1 MEKYECSNCARVY
14 FGRPKTC
21 VVCGSKKVARVP
33 VASGKIVPR
42 IAPLHVD
49 FGAIKDWDTVLEG
62 EIGVRNDGKSE
73 WKGTVRY
80 QEPWVEVGSTHI
92 ACPAGKK
99 VVLGIR
105 FKAAELS
112 HLSSGIHD
120 IHGIL
125 LIEGQRG
132 FIWCVSARV
141 NIAIKAALEISPS
154 RVDFGVIDDWDLPTP
169 VETVHLLNKGKRDW
183 RGTVRC
189 NVSWLR
195 SSPTTLVCTAG
206 KEASLRVELTSK
218 VHSLSIGTYDEP
230 GALVLEG
237 EGEKWPIGVRL
248 VVSEAKPEL
257 AVGPLSVDFGEVED
271 WQKAPAQEIK
281 LRNAGKRSWKGIA
294 RSTVPWL
301 DVLRPKIDCPAG
313 RELSLKVRLNSEAG
327 RLSVGSHEQSG
338 AILVE
343 GESETWCVDVRVVVT
358 RPQVSL
364 EIAPLLLDF
373 GRTRDW
379 DSTPA
384 QGIWLRNK
392 GKRTWRGTMHCD
404 VAWLEVPTSVIECP
418 AGRRVFLSVR
428 LRPGAKL
435 SVGAHHEPRA
445 LLIEGE
451 GRRWHIGVR
460 LSVKTESTTTVTPA
474 TKPAR
479 ASERLKPSPA
489 TSRQLG
495 PVSRPTGKK
504 EAPVS
509 DVSRRTR
516 SAPVPACLEG
526 TYYQLLGVD
535 YDVSTEEIHKA
546 YRRLRKRYQ
555 SDPGMLEQLKLASLT
570 LENTRS
576 REDYDKK
583 HGIHRLR
590 RSHRQRRISEPAP
603 TDPGLGSD
611 L

>member
-33 VASGKIVPR
+33 VASGKIVPQ
-42 IAPLHVD
+42 IAPLRVD
-49 FGAIKDWDTVLEG
+49 FGAVKDWDTVLEG

-73 WKGTVRY
+73 WRGTVRY

-92 ACPAGKK
+92 ACPAGKN
-99 VVLGIR
+99 VALSIR
-105 FKAAELS
+105 LRAAELS

-120 IHGIL
+120 VHGIL
-125 LIEGQRG
+125 LIEGERG

-141 NIAIKAALEISPS
+141 NIAIKAALEISPP
-154 RVDFGVIDDWDLPTP
+154 RVDFGIIDDWDLPTP
-169 VETVHLLNKGKRDW
+169 VETIRLLNKGKRDW

-195 SSPTTLVCTAG
+195 SSPATLVCTAG
-206 KEASLRVELTSK
+206 KGASLRIELTSK
-218 VHSLSIGTYDEP
+218 ARSLSIGAYDEP
-230 GALVLEG
+230 DALVLEG
-237 EGEKWPIGVRL
+237 EGEKWPIKVRL

-257 AVGPLSVDFGEVED
+257 TVGPLLVDFGEVED
-271 WQKAPAQEIK
+271 WQKASSQEVK
-281 LRNAGKRSWKGIA
+281 LRNAGKRRWKGIA

-301 DVLRPKIDCPAG
+301 DVLRPEIDCPAG
-313 RELSLKVRLNSEAG
+313 TELSLRVRLNSDSG
-327 RLSVGSHEQSG
+327 RLSAGSHKQLS

-343 GESETWCVDVRVVVT
+343 GESETWCVDVRVVIT

-373 GRTRDW
+373 GQIRDW
-379 DSTPA
+379 DNTPA

-392 GKRTWRGTMHCD
+392 GNRTWRGTVHCD
-404 VAWLEVPTSVIECP
+404 VSWLEVPTSVVECP

-428 LRPGAKL
+428 LRPGARL

-460 LSVKTESTTTVTPA
+460 LSVKTESTATVTPV
-474 TKPAR
+474 TEPAR
-479 ASERLKPSPA
+479 ASERPKPSPVISGRPRPA
-489 TSRQLG
+489 
-495 PVSRPTGKK
+495 SRPPKK
-504 EAPVS
+504 KKAPVS
-509 DVSRRTR
+509 DVSRRAR
-516 SAPVPACLEG
+516 SALAPACLEG
-526 TYYQLLGVD
+526 TYYQLLDVD
-535 YDVSTEEIHKA
+535 YDASTEEIRRA

-555 SDPGMLEQLKLASLT
+555 NDPEMLEQLKLASLT

-576 REDYDKK
+576 REDYDRQ
-583 HGIHRLR
+583 HGIDRLR
-590 RSHRQRRISEPAP
+590 RSRRQRRISEPAP